1 MSKLIAVVGESG
13 SGKSTS
19 IRTLDPKETYIIN
32 VAGKE
37 LPFKGSAKLYNTEKR
52 NYKEVSDA
60 KEILALARTI
70 SNEAKHV
77 KTIIIEDSNY
87 IMAFNLLD
95 KALETGYTK
104 FSLLGKNMVNL
115 IQELKK
121 LRDDLNI
128 YYFTHYETVEDGGE
142 IVSYKIKTSG
152 KLLDSQVVM
161 EGLFTVVLY
170 TFVESKGEKTSY
182 NFVTN
187 RYNKIPAKSPMGM
200 FDEVK
205 IPNDLSI
212 VNKAVTEYYN

>member
-1 MSKLIAVVGESG
+1 
-13 SGKSTS
+13 
-19 IRTLDPKETYIIN
+19 
-32 VAGKE
+32 
-37 LPFKGSAKLYNTEKR
+37 
-52 NYKEVSDA
+52 
-60 KEILALARTI
+60 
-70 SNEAKHV
+70 
-77 KTIIIEDSNY
+77 
-87 IMAFNLLD
+87 MAFNLLD

-104 FSLLGKNMVNL
+104 FTLLGKNMVNL

-128 YYFTHYETVEDGGE
+128 YYFTHYEIVEDGGE

-170 TFVESKGEKTSY
+170 THVESKGDKTSY